1 QSRRFAVQPVLRA
14 HCRAAEIPAGRHVAV
29 RAECEQLPAH
39 QPLLVGAHQR
49 ALGLR
54 QSNRGPARAHVRA
67 RGTARGESRGR
78 RRRQPVSRDR
88 GVPGLRLSRHGR
100 GPEAVRADLGQRLRS
115 GHRPAAHPGRGPAAA
130 ARIEAPGGSVRRPL
144 RACLHRG
151 QGRGVRDLRSGHQL
165 LGAGTSAAESVAVPP
180 WLRYKADTG
189 QDKGKRLKFM
199 VRRTAVLWLGA
210 VLSLSACGGHKG
222 ASGEGAGAKVLNLYI
237 WSDYLAAN
245 TLSDFEK
252 QTGIKVNV
260 AYFDTNE
267 TLETK
272 LLAGSSGYDI
282 VVPTAS
288 YFERQIKAGVYLP
301 LDKSKLPNL
310 KNMDPQLMAKV
321 ALHDPGNAHGIIY
334 MWGTN
339 GIGYNEKMIKAL
351 MPDAPLDSWRM
362 VFDPAVASKVAKCG
376 ISVLDSP
383 AEMMRAVYSYL
394 GKDPNSQS
402 PDDLVQAEA
411 VLTKIRPYIR
421 NINSSEY
428 IEALANGDL
437 CLAVGYNGDVMQAR
451 DRARDAN
458 KGVDIKY
465 VVPKEGSILWFDM
478 LAIPKDA
485 PHPDSALAFMNY
497 IMTPQVIADISN
509 FKRYANGNLAS
520 QPLVLPAVKDDPEI
534 YPPPEIRRKLAVQ
547 LADSADQTRAI
558 TRVWQKFKTGQ

>member
-1 QSRRFAVQPVLRA
+1 MFS
-14 HCRAAEIPAGRHVAV
+14 
-29 RAECEQLPAH
+29 
-39 QPLLVGAHQR
+39 
-49 ALGLR
+49 
-54 QSNRGPARAHVRA
+54 
-67 RGTARGESRGR
+67 
-78 RRRQPVSRDR
+78 
-88 GVPGLRLSRHGR
+88 
-100 GPEAVRADLGQRLRS
+100 
-115 GHRPAAHPGRGPAAA
+115 
-130 ARIEAPGGSVRRPL
+130 
-144 RACLHRG
+144 
-151 QGRGVRDLRSGHQL
+151 
-165 LGAGTSAAESVAVPP
+165 
-180 WLRYKADTG
+180 
-189 QDKGKRLKFM
+189 
-199 VRRTAVLWLGA
+199 VRRTAILVLGCALILGGCGDRK
-210 VLSLSACGGHKG
+210 SASG
-222 ASGEGAGAKVLNLYI
+222 ASDQAASAAGPDKSRVLNLYI

-260 AYFDTNE
+260 SYFDTNE

-272 LLAGSSGYDI
+272 LLAGSSGFDV

-288 YFERQIKAGVYLP
+288 YFERQIKAGVYLT

-321 ALHDPGNAHGIIY
+321 AMHDPDNAHGIIY
-334 MWGTN
+334 TWGTN

-402 PDDLVQAEA
+402 ADDLVLAEA

-458 KGVDIKY
+458 KGIEIKY
-465 VVPKEGSILWFDM
+465 FVPKEGSILWFDM

-485 PHPDSALAFMNY
+485 PHPDSAYAYLNY
-497 IMTPQVIADISN
+497 IMTPQVMADISN
-509 FKRYANGNLAS
+509 FKRYANANQAS
-520 QPLVLPAVKDDPEI
+520 QALVQASVRDDPGI
-534 YPPPEIRRKLAVQ
+534 YPPPEVRQRLPVQ
-547 LADSADQTRAI
+547 LMDSPEQTRAI

>member
-1 QSRRFAVQPVLRA
+1 MFS
-14 HCRAAEIPAGRHVAV
+14 
-29 RAECEQLPAH
+29 
-39 QPLLVGAHQR
+39 
-49 ALGLR
+49 
-54 QSNRGPARAHVRA
+54 
-67 RGTARGESRGR
+67 
-78 RRRQPVSRDR
+78 
-88 GVPGLRLSRHGR
+88 
-100 GPEAVRADLGQRLRS
+100 
-115 GHRPAAHPGRGPAAA
+115 
-130 ARIEAPGGSVRRPL
+130 
-144 RACLHRG
+144 
-151 QGRGVRDLRSGHQL
+151 
-165 LGAGTSAAESVAVPP
+165 
-180 WLRYKADTG
+180 
-189 QDKGKRLKFM
+189 
-199 VRRTAVLWLGA
+199 VRRTAILVLGC
-210 VLSLSACGGHKG
+210 VLTLSACGNRKT
-222 ASGEGAGAKVLNLYI
+222 ASEGAADKAGTPGGKVLNLYI

-252 QTGIKVNV
+252 QTGIKVHV
-260 AYFDTNE
+260 SYFDTNE

-272 LLAGSSGYDI
+272 LLAGSSGYDV

-288 YFERQIKAGVYLP
+288 YFERQIKAGVYLT

-334 MWGTN
+334 TWGTN
-339 GIGYNEKMIKAL
+339 GIGYNEKMVKAL
-351 MPDAPLDSWRM
+351 MPDAPVDSWRL

-402 PDDLVQAEA
+402 PDDLVVAEA

-437 CLAVGYNGDVMQAR
+437 CIAVGYNGDVMQAR

-458 KGVDIKY
+458 KGIEVKY
-465 VVPKEGSILWFDM
+465 FVPKEGSILWFDM

-485 PHPDSALAFMNY
+485 PDPDSAYAYLNY

-509 FKRYANGNLAS
+509 FKRYANGNAASQALVLAS
-520 QPLVLPAVKDDPEI
+520 VKDDPGI
-534 YPPPEIRRKLAVQ
+534 YPPPETRQLLPVQ
-547 LADSADQTRAI
+547 LMDSPDQTRAI

>member
-1 QSRRFAVQPVLRA
+1 MFS
-14 HCRAAEIPAGRHVAV
+14 
-29 RAECEQLPAH
+29 
-39 QPLLVGAHQR
+39 
-49 ALGLR
+49 
-54 QSNRGPARAHVRA
+54 
-67 RGTARGESRGR
+67 
-78 RRRQPVSRDR
+78 
-88 GVPGLRLSRHGR
+88 
-100 GPEAVRADLGQRLRS
+100 
-115 GHRPAAHPGRGPAAA
+115 
-130 ARIEAPGGSVRRPL
+130 
-144 RACLHRG
+144 
-151 QGRGVRDLRSGHQL
+151 
-165 LGAGTSAAESVAVPP
+165 
-180 WLRYKADTG
+180 
-189 QDKGKRLKFM
+189 
-199 VRRTAVLWLGA
+199 VRRTAILALGA
-210 VLSLSACGGHKG
+210 VLMLSGCGDRKG
-222 ASGEGAGAKVLNLYI
+222 ASGAAPGPADKAEGGGTAKGQVLNLYI

-252 QTGIKVNV
+252 QTGIKVHV

-288 YFERQIKAGVYLP
+288 YFERQIKAGVYLT

-334 MWGTN
+334 TWGTN
-339 GIGYNEKMIKAL
+339 GIGYNEKMVRAL
-351 MPDAPLDSWRM
+351 MPDAPLDSWRL

-402 PDDLVQAEA
+402 SDDLMLAEA
-411 VLTKIRPYIR
+411 VLAKIRPYIR

-437 CLAVGYNGDVMQAR
+437 CIAVGYNGDVMQAR
-451 DRARDAN
+451 DRAREAN
-458 KGVDIKY
+458 KGIDVKY
-465 VVPKEGSILWFDM
+465 FVPKEGSILWFDM

-485 PHPDSALAFMNY
+485 PDPDSAYAYMNY

-509 FKRYANGNLAS
+509 FKRYANANAAS
-520 QPLVLPAVKDDPEI
+520 QPLVLDSVKNDPGI
-534 YPPPEIRRKLAVQ
+534 YPPPEQRQKLAVQ

>member
-1 QSRRFAVQPVLRA
+1 M
-14 HCRAAEIPAGRHVAV
+14 
-29 RAECEQLPAH
+29 
-39 QPLLVGAHQR
+39 
-49 ALGLR
+49 
-54 QSNRGPARAHVRA
+54 
-67 RGTARGESRGR
+67 
-78 RRRQPVSRDR
+78 
-88 GVPGLRLSRHGR
+88 
-100 GPEAVRADLGQRLRS
+100 
-115 GHRPAAHPGRGPAAA
+115 
-130 ARIEAPGGSVRRPL
+130 GSVARVAML
-144 RACLHRG
+144 
-151 QGRGVRDLRSGHQL
+151 V
-165 LGAGTSAAESVAVPP
+165 LGC
-180 WLRYKADTG
+180 
-189 QDKGKRLKFM
+189 
-199 VRRTAVLWLGA
+199 VLT
-210 VLSLSACGGHKG
+210 LSACGDRKNGSTA
-222 ASGEGAGAKVLNLYI
+222 ASGSTDKASAAADSGKALNLYI
-237 WSDYLAAN
+237 WSDYLAAD

-252 QTGIKVNV
+252 QTGIKVHV

-272 LLAGSSGYDI
+272 LLAGSSGYDV

-288 YFERQIKAGVYLP
+288 YFERQIKAGVYLT

-321 ALHDPGNAHGIIY
+321 AQHDPGNAHGIIY

-339 GIGYNEKMIKAL
+339 GIGYNEKMVKEL

-362 VFDPAVASKVAKCG
+362 VFDPAVASKLAKCG

-411 VLTKIRPYIR
+411 VLAKIRPYIR

-437 CLAVGYNGDVMQAR
+437 CIAVGYNGDVMQAR
-451 DRARDAN
+451 DRAREAN
-458 KGVDIKY
+458 KGIDIKY

-485 PHPDSALAFMNY
+485 PDPDSAYAYLNY
-497 IMTPQVIADISN
+497 IMTPKVIADISN
-509 FKRYANGNLAS
+509 FKRYANANAAS
-520 QPLVLPAVKDDPEI
+520 EPLVLDSVKNDPGI
-534 YPPPEIRRKLAVQ
+534 YPPPEQRQKLAVQ